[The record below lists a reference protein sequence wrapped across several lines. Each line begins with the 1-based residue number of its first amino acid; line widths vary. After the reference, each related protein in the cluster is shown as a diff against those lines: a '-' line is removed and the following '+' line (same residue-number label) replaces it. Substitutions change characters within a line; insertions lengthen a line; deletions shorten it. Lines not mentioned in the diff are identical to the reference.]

1 MTTDDFAIR
10 AAREADLPT
19 VRQLLVAAHLP
30 TDGLEEQFGDG
41 YAIAE
46 SNGTAIGAEGI
57 EVYGDAGLLRSAVV
71 DADWRGRGV
80 GDALTQDRLRWAA
93 ARGLARGLAPHDDG
107 GRLLPAV
114 WLCTCGAGRC
124 PGADAGVA
132 RVRRGLPGLCHCH
145 ATSPRL
151 RHRCLTILRRRTA
164 PPDPAAM
171 QRAARSA
178 ARTAPPFSM
187 RPLR

>member
-1 MTTDDFAIR
+1 MTTDDYAIR

-19 VRQLLVAAHLP
+19 VRQLLLAAHLP
-30 TDGLEEQFGDG
+30 TDGLDEQFGDG

-93 ARGLARGLAPHDDG
+93 ARGLREVWLLTTTAADYFPRFGFAPAARADAPAHMQRSREFAEACPASAIAMR
-107 GRLLPAV
+107 RLLA
-114 WLCTCGAGRC
+114 
-124 PGADAGVA
+124 
-132 RVRRGLPGLCHCH
+132 
-145 ATSPRL
+145 
-151 RHRCLTILRRRTA
+151 
-164 PPDPAAM
+164 
-171 QRAARSA
+171 
-178 ARTAPPFSM
+178 
-187 RPLR
+187 